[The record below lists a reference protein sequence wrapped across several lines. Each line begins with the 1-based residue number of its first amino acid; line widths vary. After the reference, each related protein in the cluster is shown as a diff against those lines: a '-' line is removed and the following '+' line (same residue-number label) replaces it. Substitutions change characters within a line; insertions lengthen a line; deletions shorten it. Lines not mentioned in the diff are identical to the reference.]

1 MKELGSVVKLDAKKT
16 SSVILIVEDDRSIGE
31 VISTIIV
38 QETSYQSCIV
48 QTGHD
53 ALRLLQTFKPEAII
67 LDYRLPD
74 MTGIDLYDR
83 LQSSNNLRTIPV
95 VLTSASNHRDEI
107 EKRDLL
113 LLDKP
118 FDIDDLLAAIREC
131 MLMNTH

>member
-1 MKELGSVVKLDAKKT
+1 LIVEFNAKKT

-38 QETSYQSCIV
+38 QETPYQSCIV
-48 QTGHD
+48 ETGDD
-53 ALRLLQTFKPEAII
+53 AWRLLQTLKPEAII

-83 LQSSNNLRTIPV
+83 LQTNNDLRAIPV

-107 EKRDLL
+107 DKRDLL
-113 LLDKP
+113 MLDKP
-118 FDIDDLLAAIREC
+118 FDIDDLLDAIRQC
-131 MLMNTH
+131 MLTNMP

>member
-1 MKELGSVVKLDAKKT
+1 VSLNAKID
-16 SSVILIVEDDRSIGE
+16 SAPIILIVEDDHSIGE

-48 QTGHD
+48 ETGDD
-53 ALRLLQTFKPEAII
+53 AWRMLQTLKPEAII

-83 LQSSNNLRTIPV
+83 LQTRSDLQSIPV
-95 VLTSASNHRDEI
+95 VLTSASDHQDEI

-113 LLDKP
+113 TLDKP
-118 FDIDDLLAAIREC
+118 FDIDDLLDAIRRC
-131 MLMNTH
+131 VVTNM

>member
-1 MKELGSVVKLDAKKT
+1 LVVKLNAKNT
-16 SSVILIVEDDRSIGE
+16 SSIILIVEDDHSIGE

-48 QTGHD
+48 ETGND
-53 ALRLLQTFKPEAII
+53 AWQLLQTLKPEAII

-83 LQSSNNLRTIPV
+83 LQTCNDLREIPV

-107 EKRDLL
+107 EKRHLL

-118 FDIDDLLAAIREC
+118 FDIDDLLDAIHRC
-131 MLMNTH
+131 VLTSI